1 MRYNGLIV
9 KPGSGSRLP
18 PLPTMRDILKMQ
30 NLRALKQLSQNFIM
44 DEQLSARIIRQC
56 GDIQNYHVLEVGPGM
71 FNLLD
76 LFGVRLHLF

>member
-18 PLPTMRDILKMQ
+18 PLPTIRDIIKMH

-44 DEQLSARIIRQC
+44 DEQLAARIVRQC
-56 GDIQNYHVLEVGPGM
+56 GNIQNYNVLEVGPGKL
-71 FNLLD
+71 NLFD
-76 LFGVRLHLF
+76 LFTFGIHLF